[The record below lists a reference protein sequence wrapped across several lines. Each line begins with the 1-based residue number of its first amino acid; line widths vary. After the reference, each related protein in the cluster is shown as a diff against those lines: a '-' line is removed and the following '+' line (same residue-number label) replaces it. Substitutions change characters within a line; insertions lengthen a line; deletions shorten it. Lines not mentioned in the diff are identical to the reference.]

1 MAVPTTLA
9 LISLENADL
18 IGDALG
24 GASRDMLLAEFR
36 ERVGRLARP
45 ADRVMEVSPGK
56 ACVLLNNVEDANQ
69 IELAGA
75 KLTRLFRTPVHL
87 VDKDVR
93 PEVHAAFV
101 PPSAAARSMDQR
113 IRIAESGLREARR
126 RGNVFV
132 IRHEVSC
139 EMEQETLRRTREVEK
154 GLARGEF
161 LLFFQPKVH
170 AGYGNVVGA
179 EGLMRWL
186 HPEDGLLGP
195 DRFLPFLDDPHAR
208 KSLCWMA
215 VKSAIAACAGW
226 PEGVGVAVNVPP
238 DLVCEPELQVVI
250 GDALNIYGLAPGR
263 VTLEVTEEVM
273 LDDPEAAMATLREL
287 RDSGIRIAID
297 DFGTG
302 YSSLA
307 YLRDLALDELKIDRA
322 FVTDLDE
329 GSRNRDIIRAVVA
342 LSHAFSMRVV
352 AEGVED
358 AATAEVLKAL
368 GCDLLQGYHFGKP
381 MPPAQ
386 FEALLTGGAAPPAAA
401 RKAGSA
407 ARQTGA

>member
-18 IGDALG
+18 VGDALG
-24 GASRDMLLAEFR
+24 AASRDMLLAEFKQ
-36 ERVGRLARP
+36 RVGRLARP
-45 ADRVMEVSPGK
+45 ADRIMEVSPGK

-75 KLTRLFRTPVHL
+75 KLTRLFRSPVHL

-126 RGNVFV
+126 RGHVFV
-132 IRHEVSC
+132 VRHEVSC

-195 DRFLPFLDDPHAR
+195 DRFLPFLDDPHSR
-208 KSLCWMA
+208 RSLCWMA
-215 VKSAIAACAGW
+215 IKSAVAACAGW
-226 PEGVGVAVNVPP
+226 PDGVGVAVNVPP
-238 DLVCEPELQVVI
+238 DLVCDGELPVVI
-250 GDALNIYGLAPGR
+250 GDALSIHDLAPGR
-263 VTLEVTEEVM
+263 LTLEVTEEVM
-273 LDDPEAAMATLREL
+273 LNDPEAAMAMLRTLR
-287 RDSGIRIAID
+287 DMGVRIAID

-307 YLRDLALDELKIDRA
+307 YLRDLALDELKIDRT
-322 FVTDLDE
+322 FVTGLTE
-329 GSRNRDIIRAVVA
+329 GSRNRDIIRAMVA

-358 AATAEVLKAL
+358 TATADVLREL
-368 GCDLLQGYHFGKP
+368 GCDVLQGYHFGKP

-386 FEALLTGGAAPPAAA
+386 FEELLAGGAAPLPAGRRAS
-401 RKAGSA
+401 RGVS
-407 ARQTGA
+407 QTGA